1 MMDDEYWMGNTPE
14 LHWDKAVKCHDVGLL
29 LAEKYNWPILAL
41 EAIGVRIAPA
51 RAAIVAQNDE
61 VLCNKKTKATRDALM
76 AELDGLVRDFKRE
89 HDTGKVEEP
98 DRIAIGWKKHK
109 IGRTKT
115 IAPKG
120 KVWMFWKTLGHLMI
134 QFLLSWDM
142 GSFKDPD
149 GLPRTYHV
157 KWVVRR
163 KDDPRSRLEFGDFDP
178 ETEGVSEFTERDRL
192 EVLAV
197 GYEAGDVMFAS
208 AQFVNIAGKSGWCEI
223 RKIPLI

>member
-1 MMDDEYWMGNTPE
+1 MDDEYWMGNTPE

-98 DRIAIGWKKHK
+98 DRIVIGWKKHK
-109 IGRTKT
+109 ATRTKT

-142 GSFKDPD
+142 GSFRDPD
-149 GLPRTYHV
+149 GLPRTYHL
-157 KWVVRR
+157 KWIRIP
-163 KDDPRSRLEFGDFDP
+163 KDDPRARLDDGNFKP
-178 ETEGVSEFTERDRL
+178 QTEGTSVYSVSDRI
-192 EVLAV
+192 EVLAT
-197 GYEAGDVMFAS
+197 GGEAGDVMFAS
-208 AQFVNIAGKSGWCEI
+208 AQFVNSAGEGGWCPI
-223 RKIPLI
+223 RKIVLT